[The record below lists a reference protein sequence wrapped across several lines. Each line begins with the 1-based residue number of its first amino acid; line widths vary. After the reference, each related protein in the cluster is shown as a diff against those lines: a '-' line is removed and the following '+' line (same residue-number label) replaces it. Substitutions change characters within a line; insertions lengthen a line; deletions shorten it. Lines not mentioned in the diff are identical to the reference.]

1 MNKFRKQFETL
12 RFYSG
17 LQTYAKETGK
27 PVPET
32 ILQSIAECKRDLR
45 RAMRLYYS
53 CREKVRI
60 YEHEG
65 MKLYFWNMSFA
76 SEEEAKQ
83 WKKDNCVNVAQ
94 YYPFSP
100 TGLWFVSD
108 LRIAKQ
114 AGCSYFVYEKQE
126 LDV

>member
-1 MNKFRKQFETL
+1 MNNFREKFATL
-12 RFYSG
+12 NFYRG
-17 LQTYAKETGK
+17 LQNYARETGK

-32 ILQSIAECKRDLR
+32 ILQSIAEYKRNLR
-45 RAMRLYYS
+45 REMRLYYS

-60 YEHEG
+60 YEHEEATVT
-65 MKLYFWNMSFA
+65 FWSKTFA
-76 SEEEAKQ
+76 SEEDAKQ
-83 WKKDNCVNVAQ
+83 WQKDNCVNVAQ

-108 LRIAKQ
+108 LRVAKQ
-114 AGCSYFVYEKQE
+114 AGSSYLVYERQE

>member
-1 MNKFRKQFETL
+1 MNNFREKFATL
-12 RFYSG
+12 NFYRE
-17 LQTYAKETGK
+17 LQKYARETGK

-32 ILQSIAECKRDLR
+32 TLQEIVEYKRELR
-45 RAMRLYYS
+45 RKMRLYYS

-65 MKLYFWNMSFA
+65 AKLYFWNMSFA

-94 YYPFSP
+94 YYSFSP